1 MNAWK
6 RSVKFGFFS
15 AVVVLGL
22 IANFG
27 FNLEI
32 LSTKLAR
39 FTDFK
44 PVQTSIN
51 ASKKILLV
59 TYFRGGSTLLGELF
73 NQYPNSFYWFEPL
86 EVIESSIDGFWQEIN
101 SPESS
106 FDVFDST
113 INQRSHKLYK
123 SFEVAHQVIRS
134 ILYCNVSSI
143 NEQVLTFKIGN
154 FFTKSKSLPV
164 FAKCASRQ
172 TEVSKIKYDD
182 WIDTKYIK
190 GCGRF
195 IKYPC
200 QNAIMRVIKTIRVPL
215 AYTIDLI
222 RSDPTLKVVYS
233 IRNPL
238 AMFNSARELYHY
250 GPEDISNFCK
260 RMNIDWMTA
269 KWLQK
274 EYPDNIHIVKYEELA
289 LNTSSVATKVYEYI
303 GIEIPREFTGSEPT
317 SLAYGERSD
326 RFSTNKNSTEAVIHW
341 KETMHPAAVK
351 LVINQCH
358 DIIKAMGYTDDIPSK
373 FMSNFK

>member
-1 MNAWK
+1 MSLQFLHWW
-6 RSVKFGFFS
+6 
-15 AVVVLGL
+15 
-22 IANFG
+22 
-27 FNLEI
+27 E
-32 LSTKLAR
+32 
-39 FTDFK
+39 
-44 PVQTSIN
+44 IN

-73 NQYPNSFYWFEPL
+73 NKHPNSFYWFEPL
-86 EVIESSIDGFWQEIN
+86 EEFENSIDEFWQETHT
-101 SPESS
+101 PESS
-106 FDVFDST
+106 FDILDST
-113 INQRSHKLYK
+113 LNQRSHKLYK
-123 SFEVAHQVIRS
+123 SFEIVHQVIRS
-134 ILYCNVSSI
+134 ILYCNISSI
-143 NEQVLTFKIGN
+143 KEQVLTFKIGN
-154 FFTKSKSLPV
+154 FLTKSKSMSV

-172 TEVSKIKYDD
+172 TDLSKIKYDD
-182 WIDTKYIK
+182 WIESQDIK
-190 GCGRF
+190 MCHRF
-195 IKYPC
+195 LKYPC

-303 GIEIPREFTGSEPT
+303 GIEIPREFTGSEP
-317 SLAYGERSD
+317 SRLAHGRRSD
-326 RFSTNKNSTEAVIHW
+326 RFSTNKNSTEAVNRW
-341 KETMHPAAVK
+341 KEAMHPGAMAVVTK
-351 LVINQCH
+351 QCQE
-358 DIIKAMGYTDDIPSK
+358 IISAMGYTDDIPY
-373 FMSNFK
+373 MSNFK